1 MVNIYDL
8 RLTNEQMKEILGV
21 SHMTLFR
28 WREKGLPYVMEGSNV
43 RYKLA
48 DVEKWLEEQG
58 ATIKTSLK

>member
-8 RLTNEQMKEILGV
+8 RLTNEQMMDILGV

-28 WREKGLPYVMEGSNV
+28 WREKGLPHIMEGSSI

-48 DVEKWLEEQG
+48 DVEQWLKDQG
-58 ATIKTSLK
+58 ASVKTSLK